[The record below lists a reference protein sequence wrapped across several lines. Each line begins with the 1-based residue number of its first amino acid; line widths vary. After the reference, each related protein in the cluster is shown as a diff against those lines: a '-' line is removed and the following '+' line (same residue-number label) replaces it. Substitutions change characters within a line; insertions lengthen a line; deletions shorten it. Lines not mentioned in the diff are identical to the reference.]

1 MVDATFK
8 TIFDIKNIDIIDSV
22 IDGGSFTNCNFINC
36 EIKTAHLNNCSVLGT
51 DIYNGKIESCK
62 ITDGSSLIDCFMKG
76 GVFRSGKLGQFGEI
90 DKTTKIVTAENNYF
104 GDNKEQSLD
113 DKMKS
118 VGAFQNKSNVD
129 KKKWMNGYNNTRDK
143 NTTF

>member
-1 MVDATFK
+1 MLHPFHSTRVYQ
-8 TIFDIKNIDIIDSV
+8 
-22 IDGGSFTNCNFINC
+22 
-36 EIKTAHLNNCSVLGT
+36 H
-51 DIYNGKIESCK
+51 
-62 ITDGSSLIDCFMKG
+62 SSK
-76 GVFRSGKLGQFGEI
+76 RN
-90 DKTTKIVTAENNYF
+90 KTTKIVTAENNYF